1 MIFGIM
7 GAMPDE
13 VDQLC
18 ARLENVT
25 VEPYG
30 GVEYHKGTL
39 AGKQVVVCCAG
50 MGKANAA
57 ATTQVLITRFGA
69 EKIIFSGIAGN
80 MTSKIGIGDVVIGKT
95 VLYHDA
101 QLDMICQN
109 PPYLKEYS
117 GDPALIAAAEAACA
131 ACGVQSLTGKI
142 ATGDLFV
149 GDSATKAAIEAKC
162 APDCVEMEG
171 AAVSQIAAKNGVPC
185 VILRAM
191 SDNADEDGHEVL
203 VVKNSAFRSTLPPPP
218 RSWQLWSN
226 PCNLADTKNRLALP
240 ACFLLEKL
248 FQFDPVVLLKILQFL
263 HQPLGAGRGVRVV
276 FLGFDAVHD
285 ALAAP
290 LGEHFGQ
297 IPGGSIG
304 QGLHADA
311 HFGVE
316 LCHGALALGRAAAGR
331 DGRARLL
338 VQFPVDIPLPQ
349 QLGLEA
355 GFLRHGHDLLQ
366 RVFAHLGILHHG
378 FQQVEV
384 VVFLIFHIKRA
395 PFWP

>member
-18 ARLENVT
+18 AKLENVT

-30 GVEYHKGTL
+30 GVDYHKGTL
-39 AGKQVVVCCAG
+39 AGRQVVVCCAG

-57 ATTQVLITRFGA
+57 ATTQVLITKFGA

-109 PPYLKEYS
+109 PPFLKEYT
-117 GDPALIAAAEAACA
+117 GDPEL
-131 ACGVQSLTGKI
+131 I

-149 GDSATKAAIEAKC
+149 GDSETKAAIEAKC

-203 VVKNSAFRSTLPPPP
+203 VVKKFSIAEYVATATRIV
-218 RSWQLWSN
+218 
-226 PCNLADTKNRLALP
+226 AAMVEAL
-240 ACFLLEKL
+240 
-248 FQFDPVVLLKILQFL
+248 
-263 HQPLGAGRGVRVV
+263 
-276 FLGFDAVHD
+276 
-285 ALAAP
+285 
-290 LGEHFGQ
+290 
-297 IPGGSIG
+297 
-304 QGLHADA
+304 
-311 HFGVE
+311 
-316 LCHGALALGRAAAGR
+316 
-331 DGRARLL
+331 
-338 VQFPVDIPLPQ
+338 
-349 QLGLEA
+349 
-355 GFLRHGHDLLQ
+355 
-366 RVFAHLGILHHG
+366 
-378 FQQVEV
+378 
-384 VVFLIFHIKRA
+384 
-395 PFWP
+395 